1 MSIIDDCVQFLE
13 DLILGDFNEDQ
24 MVSAQVIGGLISLI
38 PIIDQVMDVRDV
50 SGSLYRINKH
60 GGMAKATLDEKI
72 GLGFAAFGV
81 IPEVGSA
88 FKTVFKPLYK
98 ERKALKG
105 TFNGGVAMVERMLG
119 VKKGGAVKWVRAL
132 DWAGNTQAAIAQ
144 ANLALE
150 SSIAMLGFI
159 AAGHW
164 WCPSHL
170 EQLARDVMPTMES
183 LRGKLAGPIREASA
197 EIRGFLEE
205 MLGEH
210 AAAVAMAVAQNAA
223 ATPRAS
229 RGSGT
234 RNSAVASHASHGSR
248 GSHANQGNHSSS
260 TAATTPASRG
270 RQHETVGEHPRTH
283 AKTTASNTASA
294 TQRIYEAY
302 DALNFALRGL
312 AGEHIVDHHVIEQKN
327 WGLEW
332 NGHDWHGSD
341 AGRKNPGWQTQFK
354 KINDNETPLYL
365 CTPSAHVLTN
375 GIDSAWFTNRPK
387 PHQFAVVEAKANMN
401 PKVGLLQLLGE
412 ARDLNSINT
421 KKGGSRRTSN
431 ATSGTK
437 KGANMVLQ
445 MSTPWVNQRI
455 KKDLRQWETK
465 MKRNYSRHVFLV
477 TPIQAAEH
485 TAALKKIMEE
495 GLVSKPDE
503 AQVHAPDHSVHNV
516 EKEFSSADIDEA
528 DAKYQ
533 QSGKPKRNTKS
544 GKSKK

>member
-1 MSIIDDCVQFLE
+1 VSIIDDCVQFLE

-229 RGSGT
+229 RS
-234 RNSAVASHASHGSR
+234 SHAHNSGHSTR
-248 GSHANQGNHSSS
+248 GSHANQGGHTSSK
-260 TAATTPASRG
+260 TETPSHSRG
-270 RQHETVGEHPRTH
+270 QQHEVVGDKPRTQ
-283 AKTTASNTASA
+283 AKTTASKTATSM
-294 TQRIYEAY
+294 QRIAYETY
-302 DALNFALRGL
+302 NALNFAVRGL
-312 AGEHIVDHHVIEQKN
+312 MGEHIVDHHVIEQKK
-327 WGLEW
+327 WGLDW
-332 NGHDWHGSD
+332 NGHDWV
-341 AGRKNPGWQTQFK
+341 GRGEVKRKPGWQSQFK
-354 KINDNETPLYL
+354 KINDDETPIFL
-365 CTPSAHVLTN
+365 CTPSTHVLAN
-375 GIDSAWFTNRPK
+375 GIDSVWLTNRSK
-387 PHQFAVVEAKANMN
+387 PQQFAIVEAKANMN
-401 PKVGLLQLLGE
+401 QKASLLSLLGE
-412 ARDLNSINT
+412 AKDHESQATRQ
-421 KKGGSRRTSN
+421 GGRKR
-431 ATSGTK
+431 
-437 KGANMVLQ
+437 KGASISPSTARSGKVLQ
-445 MSTPWVNQRI
+445 MSKKWVNRRINRDFPLWEPRI
-455 KKDLRQWETK
+455 KD
-465 MKRNYSRHVFLV
+465 NYSRHVFLV

-485 TAALKKIMEE
+485 TKAMEKILEH
-495 GLVSKPDE
+495 GLVDKPDD
-503 AQVHAPDHSVHNV
+503 AQRFAKDHAEHNV
-516 EKEFSSADIDEA
+516 EREFTGADIDTAEA
-528 DAKYQ
+528 TYNQ
-533 QSGKPKRNTKS
+533 GGKPKKRRKTK
-544 GKSKK
+544 K